1 MKMICESTGSV
12 LNVDRHYMTKNF
24 WEYYLEKPEENGQ
37 AFGLV
42 MGHETELG
50 YVDIEEIKP
59 YVMSSVNPEHDEI
72 LPAEGWRWQEKENE

>member
-12 LNVDRHYMTKNF
+12 LNVDRHYITRNF
-24 WEYYLEKPEENGQ
+24 WEYYLEKPDKNGQ

-50 YVDIEEIKP
+50 YVDLDEIKP
-59 YVMSSVNPEHDEI
+59 HVISSASPDKEEFY
-72 LPAEGWRWQEKENE
+72 PAEGWQWQRNE